1 MSTLFLLIPLAMI
14 FVFVAIGAFV
24 WAAKSGQYDD
34 LETPRMRVLFDDE
47 SPAPRRDAEDEP
59 PQ

>member
-1 MSTLFLLIPLAMI
+1 MSTLFLLIPLAMM

-47 SPAPRRDAEDEP
+47 PPAPRADPEDEP
-59 PQ
+59 RE